1 MPQAIESMG
10 RPNALFVYN
19 IRAPRQVNAH
29 GMARL
34 VKGEYR
40 RCVVYTVLAG

>member
-19 IRAPRQVNAH
+19 TGAPHQVNAH
-29 GMARL
+29 AMARL
-34 VKGEYR
+34 VKGEYL